1 MMRDLGNLN
10 GRHKGESSNSRV
22 LRGMKCGWIV
32 ALTSRAPVTAIWNQ
46 SRLSQ
51 ASFVRLC
58 IKHPALLGVTGRVWD
73 GIILGCPTPYRWTG
87 IQHEGSHPCTI
98 MNPSRA
104 CFLGTSQEMM
114 WWILQRSLCTTGSGS
129 KLDQCLTAFT
139 GTAPSSLWFDNMNS
153 YPLPR

>member
-73 GIILGCPTPYRWTG
+73 GIILGCPTPYRWTS

-129 KLDQCLTAFT
+129 KLDQRLTAFT
-139 GTAPSSLWFDNMNS
+139 GTLQH
-153 YPLPR
+153 LPHFGLTT